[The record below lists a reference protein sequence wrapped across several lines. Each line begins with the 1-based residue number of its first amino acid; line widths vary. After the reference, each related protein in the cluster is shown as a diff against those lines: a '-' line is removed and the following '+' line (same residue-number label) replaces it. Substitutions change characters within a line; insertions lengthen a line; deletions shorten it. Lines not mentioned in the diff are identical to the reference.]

1 MAVYLGALGSFL
13 FIMLFGES
21 RMFQGTGVARAHQF
35 VTSDI
40 CEWGG
45 WIVKMLCGQRGVRC
59 VSKAEETCC
68 GRPNPGLQFFYLLCV
83 GGGYY
88 FFFTHAAPLIP
99 GASVSEVHRYTA
111 PLCVLASLAFFF
123 FTSFSDPGVISPD
136 NEDAY
141 MKAYPFDNQLYMLKT
156 CTTCKIPRPARSKH
170 CRVCNRCVG
179 RFDHHCA
186 WMNNCIGEKNIR
198 YFVGFLFGHILLC
211 SYGVVLI
218 SSIIWGELDIRG
230 VLASEFTNAGKRVL
244 GGQAPLLLLKWS
256 LIYYPVLSML
266 IIFLTI
272 ITVALSAF
280 FGYHMYLIYK
290 NMTTCESYKW
300 KDFEEYHIEQA
311 YEEFRRKV
319 EQDEV
324 EHPTRGRRDSASGE
338 EELVVA
344 TSGGAGLLGR
354 RLLRCFRFLKCWGR
368 KHQPSTGSLF
378 QVPIIAKNNIYDH
391 GFVENM
397 KEVLFPRSLH
407 VQTKNSATQGK
418 SKRTKHV

>member
-1 MAVYLGALGSFL
+1 
-13 FIMLFGES
+13 
-21 RMFQGTGVARAHQF
+21 
-35 VTSDI
+35 
-40 CEWGG
+40 
-45 WIVKMLCGQRGVRC
+45 
-59 VSKAEETCC
+59 
-68 GRPNPGLQFFYLLCV
+68 
-83 GGGYY
+83 
-88 FFFTHAAPLIP
+88 
-99 GASVSEVHRYTA
+99 
-111 PLCVLASLAFFF
+111 
-123 FTSFSDPGVISPD
+123 
-136 NEDAY
+136 
-141 MKAYPFDNQLYMLKT
+141 
-156 CTTCKIPRPARSKH
+156 
-170 CRVCNRCVG
+170 
-179 RFDHHCA
+179 
-186 WMNNCIGEKNIR
+186 MNNCIGEKNIR

-218 SSIIWGELDIRG
+218 SSIIWGELDIHG

-311 YEEFRRKV
+311 YEEFRRKA

-324 EHPTRGRRDSASGE
+324 EHPTHEVEHPTRGRQGSASGE
-338 EELVVA
+338 EEIVGT
-344 TSGGAGLLGR
+344 TSGGAGSMSR
-354 RLLRCFRFLKCWGR
+354 RLLRCFGGLKCWGR
-368 KHQPSTGSLF
+368 GHQPSTGSLF

-397 KEVLFPRSLH
+397 KEVLFPRSLYT
-407 VQTKNSATQGK
+407 QTENSTTQGK
-418 SKRTKHV
+418 SKRKKHA